1 MVVDDHEVVRNGI
14 VEFLAGPEIEIA
26 AVSGDATDA
35 VQMVG
40 SVKPDVV
47 LLDIRLGEFDG
58 LWALEKIK
66 STHAN
71 LPVVMFSSYDN
82 PTYIARAIAL
92 GASDY
97 LLKSSTR
104 NELLATIRRGFEKL
118 PCTPTGEWE
127 RVRQSMEATKKLPEC
142 VAGYSLTQREVQVL
156 RHIGLGLSNKEVAKS
171 LKISV
176 ETIKEH
182 VQNILRKT
190 KAVDR
195 TDLAVKAVR
204 WNLVD

>member
-82 PTYIARAIAL
+82 PTTSLARL
-92 GASDY
+92 R
-97 LLKSSTR
+97 LVR
-104 NELLATIRRGFEKL
+104 ATI
-118 PCTPTGEWE
+118 C
-127 RVRQSMEATKKLPEC
+127 
-142 VAGYSLTQREVQVL
+142 
-156 RHIGLGLSNKEVAKS
+156 
-171 LKISV
+171 
-176 ETIKEH
+176 
-182 VQNILRKT
+182 
-190 KAVDR
+190 
-195 TDLAVKAVR
+195 
-204 WNLVD
+204 